1 MSSHLG
7 FFYLIHIKYT
17 SICQGESK
25 ECFLSSGLVDQT
37 RWRKSGKAKGHR
49 DLWMNVMTIAHIT
62 FSAGW
67 TYKNPVLEMKLWI
80 YWSESKSWL
89 YICIYMYL
97 YILKNWKNWKINW
110 SKKVWLVFGRRTD
123 AHREDIHFYSI
134 YSCDL

>member
-80 YWSESKSWL
+80 YWSEANYWIYF
-89 YICIYMYL
+89 YIGL
-97 YILKNWKNWKINW
+97 NKNWKIYW
-110 SKKVWLVFGRRTD
+110 SWVGEPVLWQRKDWKSYLYLK
-123 AHREDIHFYSI
+123 EYSH
-134 YSCDL
+134 LK